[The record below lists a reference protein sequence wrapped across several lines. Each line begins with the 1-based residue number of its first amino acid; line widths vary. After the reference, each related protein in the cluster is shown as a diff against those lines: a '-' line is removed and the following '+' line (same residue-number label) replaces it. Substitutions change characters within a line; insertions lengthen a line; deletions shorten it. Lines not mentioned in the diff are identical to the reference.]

1 MNIEV
6 VTMIDTIRSFH
17 RDNELLKLALEWQRS
32 SIIERQHLRSEL
44 EAIRFDEYRKA
55 EKERQK
61 KLNNRS
67 KK

>member
-1 MNIEV
+1 
-6 VTMIDTIRSFH
+6 MIDIARSF
-17 RDNELLKLALEWQRS
+17 RADNELFKLALEWQRS
-32 SIIERQHLRSEL
+32 SIIERQRLRSEI

-55 EKERQK
+55 EKEWQK